1 VEGSDIP
8 SSVSPHAQALSL
20 YIQNAIEHLMGS
32 ASQKQSGNEKEQSGL
47 IYLGNWQDAY
57 PRLLVTDPI
66 LEPVDKLVWQIIRL
80 HINAP
85 GAVTSFPSY
94 EVISTYA
101 NIKSNHTISRAL
113 AILRATR
120 WLSLCARVRGKSGR
134 YLGNIYVLH
143 DEPVTLG
150 DAMYLDGDYMA
161 FLQNSTQHK
170 HPRVNK
176 IVESVLA
183 TIQDLIDGGQDAMGE
198 RIQTRTY
205 ERRIGTVHQT
215 KRENEPALLL
225 AERTNF
231 FAISDP
237 QIKQLA
243 NQDREDQSGTQKIH
257 MTDSETDQVQILHTV
272 EEQQT
277 SHVQKMHTE
286 KNGESSLVQKMQM
299 DENSEND
306 RVQYLHMDTETEKP
320 ETQKL
325 HTAERSSSCSNNI
338 NTTTTESNTPRVCA
352 RADQDLHFPPGI
364 SANERNLAL
373 MYLNPIDDDQQQE
386 VLDEWHGRL
395 QAADRRNDPIGNPIG
410 YLASL
415 CRRMKTGEFQ
425 ITIGLRIRDQR
436 EQALRR
442 AEKDKQRAE
451 HEKQRQAEMLSALK
465 NKPEGELSGIERRM
479 LKMRK
484 RSTENK
490 GSSE

>member
-1 VEGSDIP
+1 MTGPDIP
-8 SSVSPHAQALSL
+8 SSVSPQAQALSL

-32 ASQKQSGNEKEQSGL
+32 ASQKQGSNKKEQSGL

-94 EVISTYA
+94 EVISTHA

-161 FLQNSTQHK
+161 FLQSSTQHK

-215 KRENEPALLL
+215 KRENEPTLLL

-237 QIKQLA
+237 QIKQLDSQ
-243 NQDREDQSGTQKIH
+243 NTEDQNSTQNNH
-257 MTDSETDQVQILHTV
+257 TTESETDQVQILHTV

-277 SHVQKMHTE
+277 SHVQKTHTE
-286 KNGESSLVQKMQM
+286 KSGESSLVQKMHM
-299 DENSEND
+299 DENSGND
-306 RVQYLHMDTETEKP
+306 RVQNMHSVTETEKP
-320 ETQKL
+320 DTQKL
-325 HTAERSSSCSNNI
+325 HTAERSSCSNNI
-338 NTTTTESNTPRVCA
+338 NTTTTESNTPRACA
-352 RADQDLHFPPGI
+352 RAEPTLHFPPGI
-364 SANERNLAL
+364 SANERNLSL
-373 MYLNPIDDDQQQE
+373 MYLTPIDDDQQQE

-415 CRRMKTGEFQ
+415 CRRVKTGEFQ

-436 EQALRR
+436 EQAQRR

>member
-1 VEGSDIP
+1 MDGTDIP

-20 YIQNAIEHLMGS
+20 YIQNAIEHLVGS
-32 ASQKQSGNEKEQSGL
+32 ASRKQGSNEKEQSGL

-120 WLSLCARVRGKSGR
+120 WLSLCARVRGKNGR

-183 TIQDLIDGGQDAMGE
+183 TIQSLIDGGQDAMGE

-215 KRENEPALLL
+215 KRENEPILLL
-225 AERTNF
+225 AERTDF
-231 FAISDP
+231 FAISGP

-243 NQDREDQSGTQKIH
+243 NQDREDQGGTQK
-257 MTDSETDQVQILHTV
+257 TGTAESETDQVQILHTV
-272 EEQQT
+272 EDQQAYQVKKT
-277 SHVQKMHTE
+277 HTE
-286 KNGESSLVQKMQM
+286 KSGKSSLVQKMHV
-299 DENSEND
+299 DENSGND
-306 RVQYLHMDTETEKP
+306 RVQNMHSVTETEKP
-320 ETQKL
+320 DAKKL
-325 HTAERSSSCSNNI
+325 HTAERSSCSNNI
-338 NTTTTESNTPRVCA
+338 NTTTTESNTPRTCA
-352 RADQDLHFPPGI
+352 RAEKDLHFPPGI
-364 SANERNLAL
+364 SANERKLAL
-373 MYLNPIDDDQQQE
+373 MYLNPVDGDQQQE

-415 CRRMKTGEFQ
+415 CRRVKTREFQ

-436 EQALRR
+436 EQAQRR
-442 AEKDKQRAE
+442 AEKEKLRAE
-451 HEKQRQAEMLSALK
+451 HEKQRQTEMLSALK

-484 RSTENK
+484 RSAENK